1 MDSKRFQ
8 IEVLQ
13 RLTAIEATLKSID
26 YKAISDKIN
35 EEDKRITQLEDKVQ
49 SHSEKISKIES
60 NGSWLWKTVAA
71 SLIVALLG
79 LIIKM

>member
-1 MDSKRFQ
+1 MDSKKFQ

-49 SHSEKISKIES
+49 SHSEKISKIEA
-60 NGSWLWKTVAA
+60 NGSWLWKTVGA
-71 SLIVALLG
+71 SLLAALLG
-79 LIIKM
+79 LILK